1 MQNKGFVRLF
11 SVLLALVCIFYLS
24 FTGVTNYYSDKAEEI
39 LKQEGNDA
47 YAEYMDSI
55 SREKVWFGYTLKQ
68 CREKEINLGLD
79 LKGGMNVILE
89 VSVADILEVL
99 SDHNTSPIFKQA
111 LQQAKERQL
120 RSQENFLT
128 LFKEEFEKIDP
139 NAQLSTIFST
149 FNLKDKIQLTTSNE
163 DVIKALNEEV
173 EAAIENSFNVIRN
186 RIDRFG
192 VVQPN
197 IQRLGDAQGRIMVEL
212 PGIKEPERVR
222 KLLQGSANLEFW
234 ETYELSELMPMFIN
248 ANGLI
253 KSMTVSEEE
262 QIEETQKVAE
272 VEPIEAEDSTDSLDI
287 DELLSD
293 TLTNVEEEK
302 TDEELYAEFKKEN
315 PLFAVLS
322 IYSDGGQ
329 VRPGPAVGAALATD
343 TAKVNSYLQMKQVK
357 DLFPRDLSLKWT
369 VKSIADENSAEVF
382 ELVAIKVTNREG
394 RAPLEGDVITDA
406 NADFDQY
413 SSASKVNM
421 RMNAEGSKV
430 WARLTKENIGKS
442 IAIVLDD
449 YVYSYP
455 RVNGEITGGSSE
467 ISGQFSQTEAKD
479 LANVLKSGK
488 MPAPARIVQE
498 DVVGPSLGQTAIND
512 GMISFLIAFVL
523 VLIYMILAYG
533 VLPGLVV
540 DLALV
545 INVFFLMGILAS
557 FQAVLTLPGIA
568 GIVLTLGM
576 AVDANVLI
584 FERIKEEVAAG
595 KNLKKAVADGY
606 KNAYSAII
614 DSNVTTLLTGVILF
628 VFGTGPI
635 KGFATTLII
644 GIITSLFTS
653 TLITRLIFDRICSR
667 EKMPDLKFTTIITKK
682 LLKNINFDF
691 IKARKFGYVLSGSLI
706 LLMVISLS
714 TRGLKQGIDFSG
726 GRNYVIRFEQPVDIE
741 ELRETLSNV
750 FTKSQVSVITMGD
763 DNQVRFSTNYLI
775 NSIDEN
781 VDEQIET
788 MLFDALKSSN
798 KLAPE
803 ITKQMFLERYSVN
816 EEGQYVLA
824 DAEGEDNFGVQS
836 SQKVGPTIANDIK
849 VSAIW
854 AVLFSMIVIGLY
866 ILIRFRNL
874 SFSFGAV
881 VALIHDT
888 LIILGIYSLFYS
900 IMPFSLEIDQ
910 TFIAAILTV
919 VGYSINDTVV
929 IFDRIRENFGL
940 YKRDRKELINMS
952 LNTTL
957 VRTFSTSLS
966 TGIVVLAMFI
976 FGGETIRGFL
986 FAMLVGIIVGVYS
999 TLFVAVPLTY
1009 DIQTRKEKKAL
1020 KSK

>member
-1 MQNKGFVRLF
+1 MQNKGFVKLF

-24 FTGVTNYYSDKAEEI
+24 FTAVTNYYSDKAEEI

-47 YAEYMDSI
+47 YAEYLDSI
-55 SREKVWFGYTLKQ
+55 SHEKVWFGYTLKQ

-79 LKGGMNVILE
+79 LKGGMNVTLE
-89 VSVADILEVL
+89 VSIADILEVL
-99 SDHNTSPIFKQA
+99 SDHNSSPIFKQA

-120 RSQENFLT
+120 KSQESFLV

-149 FNLKDKIQLTTSNE
+149 FNLKDKIQLTTSNDE
-163 DVIKALNEEV
+163 VIKVLSAEV
-173 EAAIENSFNVIRN
+173 ESAIDNSFNVIRN

-253 KSMTVSEEE
+253 KSMS
-262 QIEETQKVAE
+262 IEEGTDNAEEIAE
-272 VEPIEAEDSTDSLDI
+272 VEPLKNEEPTDSLGI
-287 DELLSD
+287 EELLSD
-293 TLTNVEEEK
+293 TINNKEAEK
-302 TDEELYAEFKKEN
+302 TDKELYEEFKKEN
-315 PLFAVLS
+315 PLFAVLN
-322 IYSDGGQ
+322 IYSNGGQ

-369 VKSIADENSAEVF
+369 VKSIADENSTEVF

-430 WARLTKENIGKS
+430 WARLTKENVGKS

-467 ISGQFSQTEAKD
+467 ISGQFTQTEAKD

-512 GMISFLIAFVL
+512 GMISFIIAFIL
-523 VLIYMILAYG
+523 VLIYMMLNYG
-533 VLPGLVV
+533 VLPGLIV
-540 DLALV
+540 DFALIV
-545 INVFFLMGILAS
+545 NVFFLMGILAS

-584 FERIKEEVAAG
+584 YERIKEEKLAG
-595 KNLKKAVADGY
+595 KNIKKAITDGY
-606 KNAYSAII
+606 KGAYSAII
-614 DSNVTTLLTGVILF
+614 DSNVTTLLTGIILF
-628 VFGTGPI
+628 IFGTGPI

-653 TLITRLIFDRICSR
+653 TLITRLIFDRICAR
-667 EKMPDLKFTTIITKK
+667 EKMQKLTFTTVITKK
-682 LLKNINFDF
+682 WFKDTNFDF
-691 IKARKFGYVLSGSLI
+691 IKARKFGYIFSGI
-706 LLMVISLS
+706 LMLVMIISLC

-726 GRNYVIRFEQPVDIE
+726 
-741 ELRETLSNV
+741 
-750 FTKSQVSVITMGD
+750 
-763 DNQVRFSTNYLI
+763 
-775 NSIDEN
+775 
-781 VDEQIET
+781 
-788 MLFDALKSSN
+788 
-798 KLAPE
+798 
-803 ITKQMFLERYSVN
+803 
-816 EEGQYVLA
+816 
-824 DAEGEDNFGVQS
+824 
-836 SQKVGPTIANDIK
+836 
-849 VSAIW
+849 
-854 AVLFSMIVIGLY
+854 
-866 ILIRFRNL
+866 
-874 SFSFGAV
+874 
-881 VALIHDT
+881 
-888 LIILGIYSLFYS
+888 
-900 IMPFSLEIDQ
+900 
-910 TFIAAILTV
+910 
-919 VGYSINDTVV
+919 
-929 IFDRIRENFGL
+929 
-940 YKRDRKELINMS
+940 
-952 LNTTL
+952 
-957 VRTFSTSLS
+957 
-966 TGIVVLAMFI
+966 
-976 FGGETIRGFL
+976 
-986 FAMLVGIIVGVYS
+986 
-999 TLFVAVPLTY
+999 
-1009 DIQTRKEKKAL
+1009 
-1020 KSK
+1020 

>member
-1 MQNKGFVRLF
+1 MQNKGFVKLF

-24 FTGVTNYYSDKAEEI
+24 FTAVTNYYSDKAEEI

-47 YAEYMDSI
+47 YAEYLDSI
-55 SREKVWFGYTLKQ
+55 SHEKVWFGYTLKQ

-79 LKGGMNVILE
+79 LKGGMNVTLE
-89 VSVADILEVL
+89 VSIADILEVL
-99 SDHNTSPIFKQA
+99 SDHNSSPIFKQA

-120 RSQENFLT
+120 KSQESFLV

-149 FNLKDKIQLTTSNE
+149 FNLKDKIQLTTSNDE
-163 DVIKALNEEV
+163 VIKVLSAEV
-173 EAAIENSFNVIRN
+173 ESAIDNSFNVIRN

-253 KSMTVSEEE
+253 KSMS
-262 QIEETQKVAE
+262 IEEGTDNAEEIAE
-272 VEPIEAEDSTDSLDI
+272 VEPLKNEEPTDSLGI
-287 DELLSD
+287 EELLSD
-293 TLTNVEEEK
+293 TINNKEAEK
-302 TDEELYAEFKKEN
+302 TDKELYEEFKKEN
-315 PLFAVLS
+315 PLFAVLN
-322 IYSDGGQ
+322 IYSNGGQ

-369 VKSIADENSAEVF
+369 VKSIADENSTEVF

-430 WARLTKENIGKS
+430 WARLTKENVGKS

-467 ISGQFSQTEAKD
+467 ISGQFTQTEAKD

-512 GMISFLIAFVL
+512 GMISFIIAFIL
-523 VLIYMILAYG
+523 VLIYMMLNYG
-533 VLPGLVV
+533 VLPGLIV
-540 DLALV
+540 DFALIV
-545 INVFFLMGILAS
+545 NVFFLMGILAS

-584 FERIKEEVAAG
+584 YERIKEEKLAG
-595 KNLKKAVADGY
+595 KNIKKAITDGY
-606 KNAYSAII
+606 KGAYSAII
-614 DSNVTTLLTGVILF
+614 DSNVTTLLTGIILF
-628 VFGTGPI
+628 IFGTGPI

-653 TLITRLIFDRICSR
+653 TLITRLIFDRICAR
-667 EKMPDLKFTTIITKK
+667 EKMQKLTFTTVITKK
-682 LLKNINFDF
+682 WFKNTNFDF
-691 IKARKFGYVLSGSLI
+691 IKARKFGYIFSGT
-706 LLMVISLS
+706 LMLVMIISLC

-726 GRNYVIRFEQPVDIE
+726 GRNYVIRFEQPVDIDE
-741 ELRETLSNV
+741 VRETLSNV
-750 FTKSQVSVITMGD
+750 FTESQVSVITMGE
-763 DNQVRFSTNYLI
+763 DNQIRFSTNYLI
-775 NSIDEN
+775 NSTDEN
-781 VDEQIET
+781 VDEQIEG
-788 MLFDALKSSN
+788 MLFETLKSSN
-798 KLAPE
+798 CLAPE
-803 ITKQMFLERYSVN
+803 VTKQMFLERYSVKD
-816 EEGQYVLA
+816 GQYVLA
-824 DAEGEDNFGVQS
+824 TADNEDNFGIQS
-836 SQKVGPTIANDIK
+836 SQKVGPTVANDIK

-874 SFSFGAV
+874 SFSLGAV
-881 VALIHDT
+881 IALVHDT
-888 LIILGIYSLFYS
+888 LFILGVYSLFYT

-929 IFDRIRENFGL
+929 IFDRIRENLGL
-940 YKRDRKELINMS
+940 FQKRESKDLINMS

-966 TGIVVLAMFI
+966 TGIVLLAMFI

-986 FAMLVGIIVGVYS
+986 FAMLAGIVVGVYS
-999 TLFVAVPLTY
+999 TLFVAVPITY

-1020 KSK
+1020 KAK

>member
-1 MQNKGFVRLF
+1 MQNKGFVKLF

-24 FTGVTNYYSDKAEEI
+24 FTAVTNYYSDKAEEI
-39 LKQEGNDA
+39 LQQEGNDA

-55 SREKVWFGYTLKQ
+55 SHQKVWLGYTLKQ

-79 LKGGMNVILE
+79 LKGGMNVTLE

-99 SDHNTSPIFKQA
+99 SDHNSSPIFKQA
-111 LQQAKERQL
+111 LQQAKQRQL
-120 RSQENFLT
+120 KSQESFLV

-163 DVIKALNEEV
+163 EVVNILAQEV
-173 EAAIENSFNVIRN
+173 ESAIDNSFNVIRN

-253 KSMTVSEEE
+253 KSM
-262 QIEETQKVAE
+262 
-272 VEPIEAEDSTDSLDI
+272 
-287 DELLSD
+287 
-293 TLTNVEEEK
+293 NVENEEK
-302 TDEELYAEFKKEN
+302 TEEDVETETSEVEKTSDSANDIEELLADTLDNKAEEKSNEELYAEFKKEN
-315 PLFAVLS
+315 PLFAVLN

-343 TAKVNSYLQMKQVK
+343 TAKVNSYLQTKQVK

-413 SSASKVNM
+413 SSASRVHM

-430 WARLTKENIGKS
+430 WARLTKENIGKC

-467 ISGQFSQTEAKD
+467 ISGQFTQTEAKD

-512 GMISFLIAFVL
+512 GMISFIIAFIL
-523 VLIYMILAYG
+523 VLIYMIFAYG
-533 VLPGLVV
+533 VLPGLIV
-540 DLALV
+540 DFALV
-545 INVFFLMGILAS
+545 VNVFFLMGILAS

-584 FERIKEEVAAG
+584 YERIKEEVTAG
-595 KNLKKAVADGY
+595 KNLKKAISDGY

-614 DSNVTTLLTGVILF
+614 DSNVTTLLTGIILF

-667 EKMPDLKFTTIITKK
+667 EKMPELKFTTIITKK
-682 LLKNINFDF
+682 WFKNTNFDF
-691 IKARKFGYVLSGSLI
+691 IKARKFGYILSGSLI
-706 LLMVISLS
+706 IITVISLS

-726 GRNYVIRFEQPVDIE
+726 GRNYVIRFEQPVNID

-750 FTKSQVSVITMGD
+750 FTESQVSVITMGEA
-763 DNQVRFSTNYLI
+763 NQVRFSTNYLI

-781 VDEQIET
+781 VDEQIENILYET
-788 MLFDALKSSN
+788 LKASN
-798 KLAPE
+798 NIAPE
-803 ITKQMFLERYSVN
+803 VTKQMFLESYCVN
-816 EEGQYVLA
+816 EGQYILA
-824 DAEGEDNFGVQS
+824 DDDKSENFGIQS
-836 SQKVGPTIANDIK
+836 SQKVGPTVAKDIK

-854 AVLFSMIVIGLY
+854 SILLSMVVIGLY

-874 SFSFGAV
+874 SFSLGAV
-881 VALIHDT
+881 AALFHDV
-888 LIILGIYSLFYS
+888 LIILGLYSLFYS

-910 TFIAAILTV
+910 TFIAAILTI

-929 IFDRIRENFGL
+929 IFDRIRENMGL
-940 YKRDRKELINMS
+940 YQKRDRRELINMS

-966 TGIVVLAMFI
+966 TGIVLLAMFI

-986 FAMLVGIIVGVYS
+986 FAMLSGIVFGVYS

-1009 DIQTRKEKKAL
+1009 DIQSRKEKKAL
-1020 KSK
+1020 KEK

>member
-39 LKQEGNDA
+39 LEQKGNDA

-55 SREKVWFGYTLKQ
+55 SREKVWLGYTLKQ

-79 LKGGMNVILE
+79 LKGGMNVTLE
-89 VSVADILEVL
+89 VSVADILNVL
-99 SDHNTSPIFKQA
+99 SDYNTSPIFKQA

-120 RSQENFLT
+120 KSQESFLV

-163 DVIKALNEEV
+163 DVIAVLNEEV
-173 EAAIENSFNVIRN
+173 ESAIDNSFNVIRN

-234 ETYELSELMPMFIN
+234 ETYELSELMPMLIN

-253 KSMTVSEEE
+253 KSMTVAEEKT
-262 QIEETQKVAE
+262 EETQKVAE
-272 VEPIEAEDSTDSLDI
+272 VEALEIEESADSLDI
-287 DELLSD
+287 EELLSD
-293 TLTNVEEEK
+293 TLNNAEEEK

-315 PLFAVLS
+315 PLFAVLN

-369 VKSIADENSAEVF
+369 VKSIADENSPEVF

-406 NADFDQY
+406 DADFDQY

-421 RMNAEGSKV
+421 RMNAEGSKI
-430 WARLTKENIGKS
+430 WARLTKENIGKC

-467 ISGQFSQTEAKD
+467 ISGQFTQTEAKD

-498 DVVGPSLGQTAIND
+498 DIVGPSLGQTAINN
-512 GMISFLIAFVL
+512 GVISFLIAFVL

-540 DLALV
+540 DLALI

-584 FERIKEEVAAG
+584 FERIKEEIAAG
-595 KNLKKAVADGY
+595 KNLKKAIADGY

-628 VFGTGPI
+628 IFGTGPI

-667 EKMPDLKFTTIITKK
+667 EKMPDLKFTTIVTKK
-682 LLKNINFDF
+682 LLKKTNFDF
-691 IKARKFGYVLSGSLI
+691 IKARKFGYVLSGLLI
-706 LLMVISLS
+706 VLMVVSLC

-726 GRNYVIRFEQPVDIE
+726 GRNYVIRFEQPVDID

-750 FTKSQVSVITMGD
+750 FTESQVSVITMGD
-763 DNQVRFSTNYLI
+763 ENQVRFSTNYLI

-803 ITKQMFLERYSVN
+803 ITKQMFLERYSVD
-816 EEGQYVLA
+816 EGQYVLA

-874 SFSFGAV
+874 SFSLGAV

-929 IFDRIRENFGL
+929 IFDRIRENMGL
-940 YKRDRKELINMS
+940 YKRDGKELINMS

-986 FAMLVGIIVGVYS
+986 FAMLVGIVVGVYS

>member
-1 MQNKGFVRLF
+1 MQNKGFVKLF

-24 FTGVTNYYSDKAEEI
+24 FTAVTNYYSDKAEEI

-47 YAEYMDSI
+47 YAEYLDSI
-55 SREKVWFGYTLKQ
+55 SHEKVWFGYTLKQ

-79 LKGGMNVILE
+79 LKGGMNVTLE
-89 VSVADILEVL
+89 VSIADILEVL
-99 SDHNTSPIFKQA
+99 SDHNSSPIFKQA

-120 RSQENFLT
+120 KSQESFLV

-149 FNLKDKIQLTTSNE
+149 FNLKDKIQLTTSNDE
-163 DVIKALNEEV
+163 VIKVLSAEV
-173 EAAIENSFNVIRN
+173 ESAIDNSFNVIRN

-222 KLLQGSANLEFW
+222 KLLQGSTNLEFW

-253 KSMTVSEEE
+253 KSMS
-262 QIEETQKVAE
+262 IEEGTDNAEEIAE
-272 VEPIEAEDSTDSLDI
+272 VEPLKNEEPTDSLGI
-287 DELLSD
+287 EELLSD
-293 TLTNVEEEK
+293 TINNKEAEK
-302 TDEELYAEFKKEN
+302 TDKELYEEFKKEN
-315 PLFAVLS
+315 PLFAVLN
-322 IYSDGGQ
+322 IYSNGGQ

-369 VKSIADENSAEVF
+369 VKSIADENSTEVF

-430 WARLTKENIGKS
+430 WARLTKENVGKS

-467 ISGQFSQTEAKD
+467 ISGQFTQTEAKD

-512 GMISFLIAFVL
+512 GMISFIIAFIL
-523 VLIYMILAYG
+523 VLIYMMLNYG
-533 VLPGLVV
+533 VLPGLIV
-540 DLALV
+540 DFALIV
-545 INVFFLMGILAS
+545 NVFFLMGILAS

-584 FERIKEEVAAG
+584 YERIKEEKLAG
-595 KNLKKAVADGY
+595 KNIKKAITDGY
-606 KNAYSAII
+606 KGAYSAII
-614 DSNVTTLLTGVILF
+614 DSNVTTLLTGIILF
-628 VFGTGPI
+628 IFGTGPI

-653 TLITRLIFDRICSR
+653 TLITRLIFDRICAR
-667 EKMPDLKFTTIITKK
+667 EKMQKLTFTTVITKK
-682 LLKNINFDF
+682 WFKDTNFDF
-691 IKARKFGYVLSGSLI
+691 IKARKF
-706 LLMVISLS
+706 
-714 TRGLKQGIDFSG
+714 
-726 GRNYVIRFEQPVDIE
+726 
-741 ELRETLSNV
+741 
-750 FTKSQVSVITMGD
+750 
-763 DNQVRFSTNYLI
+763 
-775 NSIDEN
+775 
-781 VDEQIET
+781 
-788 MLFDALKSSN
+788 
-798 KLAPE
+798 
-803 ITKQMFLERYSVN
+803 
-816 EEGQYVLA
+816 
-824 DAEGEDNFGVQS
+824 
-836 SQKVGPTIANDIK
+836 
-849 VSAIW
+849 
-854 AVLFSMIVIGLY
+854 
-866 ILIRFRNL
+866 
-874 SFSFGAV
+874 
-881 VALIHDT
+881 
-888 LIILGIYSLFYS
+888 
-900 IMPFSLEIDQ
+900 
-910 TFIAAILTV
+910 
-919 VGYSINDTVV
+919 
-929 IFDRIRENFGL
+929 
-940 YKRDRKELINMS
+940 
-952 LNTTL
+952 
-957 VRTFSTSLS
+957 
-966 TGIVVLAMFI
+966 
-976 FGGETIRGFL
+976 
-986 FAMLVGIIVGVYS
+986 
-999 TLFVAVPLTY
+999 
-1009 DIQTRKEKKAL
+1009 
-1020 KSK
+1020 